1 MRLPLVG
8 TVHPAITI
16 ELCKFVLDNQ
26 WPSHGR
32 DGTTALDLIRAHN
45 ESIDVLLLDVTL
57 PGASSR
63 EVLEEARRLK
73 PGLSVIVTS
82 ANSEEMANATLA
94 CKVERFIRK
103 PFGLDDLIGL
113 VRLSMFS

>member
-1 MRLPLVG
+1 MLLKKG
-8 TVHPAITI
+8 Y
-16 ELCKFVLDNQ
+16 FVLEA
-26 WPSHGR
+26 R

-103 PFGLDDLIGL
+103 PFGLDELIGL